1 MAITTFD
8 PSTDLPEQAQLS
20 AEAEALAQGEKIAQA
35 QEEDRLRK
43 YQQSDDENENV
54 SLIAGKFKSQE
65 ELLKAYKELESKLGK
80 KGQEE
85 EEYASEEP
93 AEASQDES
101 DQVEDVEEKPSSE
114 AVSYMSQLGEEYAKT
129 GTISDDAIE
138 RLSQMDQKELIQ
150 SYLQYYQQSA
160 AQNQQVQLQTEQI
173 NAIKESVGGD
183 AAYGEIITWAAQ
195 NLSSEE
201 INDYNTVT
209 NSGNPIAIRFAVQ
222 ALQARYQRDEG
233 YEAPLVTGKKAD
245 TGLKPY
251 RSQAELARDIAN
263 PLYSSDPAFRA
274 DVEERLARS
283 TNLL

>member
-8 PSTDLPEQAQLS
+8 PSTDQPEKAQLS
-20 AEAEALAQGEKIAQA
+20 AEAEALAQGEKIAEA

-85 EEYASEEP
+85 EEDASEEP
-93 AEASQDES
+93 TEASQGDS
-101 DQVEDVEEKPSSE
+101 DQAEEVEEQPVSE
-114 AVSYMSQLGEEYAKT
+114 AVDYMSQLGEEYAKT
-129 GTISDDAIE
+129 GTISDEAIE

-150 SYLQYYQQSA
+150 SYLQYYQKSA
-160 AQNQQVQLQTEQI
+160 AQSQQVQLQAEQI

-183 AAYGEIITWAAQ
+183 AAYGEMMTWAAQ
-195 NLSSEE
+195 NLSPEE

-209 NSGNPIAIRFAVQ
+209 GSGNPVAIRFAVQ

-263 PLYSSDPAFRA
+263 PLYHADPAFRA

>member
-8 PSTDLPEQAQLS
+8 PSTDQPEQAQLS
-20 AEAEALAQGEKIAQA
+20 AEAEALAQGEKIAEA

-85 EEYASEEP
+85 EEDASEEHT
-93 AEASQDES
+93 EASQGDS
-101 DQVEDVEEKPSSE
+101 DQAEEVEEQPVSE
-114 AVSYMSQLGEEYAKT
+114 AVDYMSQLGEEYAKT
-129 GTISDDAIE
+129 GTISDEAIE

-150 SYLQYYQQSA
+150 SYLQYYQKSA
-160 AQNQQVQLQTEQI
+160 AQSQQVQLQAEQI

-183 AAYGEIITWAAQ
+183 AAYGEMMTWAAQ
-195 NLSSEE
+195 NLSPEE

-209 NSGNPIAIRFAVQ
+209 GSGNPVAIRFAVQ

-263 PLYSSDPAFRA
+263 PLYHADPAFRA

>member
-8 PSTDLPEQAQLS
+8 PSTDQPEQAQLS
-20 AEAEALAQGEKIAQA
+20 AETEALAQGEKIAQA

-85 EEYASEEP
+85 EEDASEEP
-93 AEASQDES
+93 TEGSES
-101 DQVEDVEEKPSSE
+101 DSAQTEEEEQTDSE
-114 AVSYMSQLGEEYAKT
+114 TVAYMSQLGEEYAKT
-129 GTISDDAIE
+129 GTISDEAIE

-150 SYLQYYQQSA
+150 SYLQYYQKSA
-160 AQNQQVQLQTEQI
+160 AQSQQVQLQAEQI
-173 NAIKESVGGD
+173 NAIKESVGGE
-183 AAYGEIITWAAQ
+183 AAYGEMMTWAAQ
-195 NLSSEE
+195 NLSPEE

-209 NSGNPIAIRFAVQ
+209 GSGNPVAIRFAVQ

-263 PLYSSDPAFRA
+263 PLYHSDPAFRA

>member
-8 PSTDLPEQAQLS
+8 PSTDQPEQAQLS
-20 AEAEALAQGEKIAQA
+20 AEAEALAQGEKIAEA

-80 KGQEE
+80 KSQDDDED
-85 EEYASEEP
+85 ASEEP
-93 AEASQDES
+93 TEATQGES
-101 DQVEDVEEKPSSE
+101 DQAEEVEEQPVSE
-114 AVSYMSQLGEEYAKT
+114 AVDYMSQLGEEYAKT
-129 GTISDDAIE
+129 GTISDEAIE

-150 SYLQYYQQSA
+150 SYLQYYQKSA
-160 AQNQQVQLQTEQI
+160 AQSQQVQLQAEQI

-183 AAYGEIITWAAQ
+183 AAYGEMMTWAAQ
-195 NLSSEE
+195 NLSPEE

-209 NSGNPIAIRFAVQ
+209 GSGNPVAIRFAVQ

-263 PLYSSDPAFRA
+263 PLYHADPAFRA

>member
-8 PSTDLPEQAQLS
+8 PSTDQPEQAQLS
-20 AEAEALAQGEKIAQA
+20 AEAEALAQGEKIAEA

-80 KGQEE
+80 KSQDDDED
-85 EEYASEEP
+85 ASEEP
-93 AEASQDES
+93 TEATQGDS
-101 DQVEDVEEKPSSE
+101 DQAEEVEEQPVSE
-114 AVSYMSQLGEEYAKT
+114 AVDYMSQLGEEYAKT
-129 GTISDDAIE
+129 GTISDEAIE

-150 SYLQYYQQSA
+150 SYLQYYQKSA
-160 AQNQQVQLQTEQI
+160 AQSQQVQLQAEQI

-183 AAYGEIITWAAQ
+183 AAYGEMMTWAAQ
-195 NLSSEE
+195 NLSPEE

-209 NSGNPIAIRFAVQ
+209 GSGNPVAIRFAVQ

-263 PLYSSDPAFRA
+263 PLYHADPAFRA

>member
-8 PSTDLPEQAQLS
+8 PSTDQPEQAQLS

-43 YQQSDDENENV
+43 YQQSDNENENV

-80 KGQEE
+80 KSQDDDED
-85 EEYASEEP
+85 ASEEP
-93 AEASQDES
+93 TEATQS
-101 DQVEDVEEKPSSE
+101 DSEQAEDVEEQPVSE
-114 AVSYMSQLGEEYAKT
+114 AVDYMSQLGEEYAKT
-129 GTISDDAIE
+129 GTISDEAIE

-150 SYLQYYQQSA
+150 SYLQYYQKSA
-160 AQNQQVQLQTEQI
+160 AQSQQVQLQAEQI

-183 AAYGEIITWAAQ
+183 AAYGEMMTWAAQ
-195 NLSSEE
+195 NLSPEE

-209 NSGNPIAIRFAVQ
+209 GSGNPVAIRFAVQ

-263 PLYSSDPAFRA
+263 PLYHADPAFRA

>member
-8 PSTDLPEQAQLS
+8 PSTDQPEQAQLS

-43 YQQSDDENENV
+43 YQQSDNENANV

-80 KGQEE
+80 KSQDDDED
-85 EEYASEEP
+85 ASEEP
-93 AEASQDES
+93 TEATQS
-101 DQVEDVEEKPSSE
+101 DSEQAEDVEEQPASE
-114 AVSYMSQLGEEYAKT
+114 AVDYMSQLGEEYAKT
-129 GTISDDAIE
+129 GTISDEAIE

-150 SYLQYYQQSA
+150 SYLQYYQKSA
-160 AQNQQVQLQTEQI
+160 AQSQQVQLQAEQI

-183 AAYGEIITWAAQ
+183 AAYGEMMTWAAQ
-195 NLSSEE
+195 NLSPEE

-209 NSGNPIAIRFAVQ
+209 GSGNPVAIRFAVQ

-263 PLYSSDPAFRA
+263 PLYHADPAFRA

>member
-85 EEYASEEP
+85 EEDASEEP
-93 AEASQDES
+93 TEASQDDSGQAE
-101 DQVEDVEEKPSSE
+101 EAEEKPPSE
-114 AVSYMSQLGEEYAKT
+114 AVAYMSQLGEEYAKT

-195 NLSSEE
+195 NLSPEE

>member
-8 PSTDLPEQAQLS
+8 PSTDQPEQAQLS
-20 AEAEALAQGEKIAQA
+20 AEAEALAQGEKIAEA

-80 KGQEE
+80 KGQDDDED
-85 EEYASEEP
+85 ASEEP
-93 AEASQDES
+93 TEATQGDS
-101 DQVEDVEEKPSSE
+101 DQAEEVEEQPVSE
-114 AVSYMSQLGEEYAKT
+114 AVDYMSQLGEEYAKT
-129 GTISDDAIE
+129 GTISDEAIE

-150 SYLQYYQQSA
+150 SYLQYYQKSA
-160 AQNQQVQLQTEQI
+160 AQSQQVQLQAEQI

-183 AAYGEIITWAAQ
+183 AAYGEMMTWAAQ
-195 NLSSEE
+195 NLSPEE

-209 NSGNPIAIRFAVQ
+209 GSSNPVAIRFAVQ

-263 PLYSSDPAFRA
+263 PLYHADPAFRA